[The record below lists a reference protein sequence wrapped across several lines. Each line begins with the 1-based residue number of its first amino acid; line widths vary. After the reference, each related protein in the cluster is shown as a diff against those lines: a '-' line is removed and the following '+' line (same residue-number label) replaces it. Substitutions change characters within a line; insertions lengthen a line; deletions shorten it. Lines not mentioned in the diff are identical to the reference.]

1 MPLPL
6 YAQTFGHGPA
16 LIVLHGLFGS
26 GTNWRSLARGLSD
39 DCEVHLLDL
48 RNHGRSPHADS
59 MIYPEMAD
67 DLRAYMDAH
76 GLEAAAILGHSM
88 GGKVAMCFALDA
100 PGRVTRL
107 VVVDIAPVSTASD
120 HLPYI
125 RAMQAL
131 ALEDIASREE
141 ASQRLAAEVP
151 DPGVRQFLLQNLQR
165 ENEVWRW
172 RLNLDALLGNMPAL
186 QDFPVD
192 GEGDRYGGP
201 VLFVRGERS
210 DYVAESHRP
219 AVERLFPAAEIVT
232 IGGAGHWVHADQ
244 PVQFLNAIRSFLDET
259 H

>member
-59 MIYPEMAD
+59 MVYPEMAD

-107 VVVDIAPVSTASD
+107 VVVDIAP
-120 HLPYI
+120 
-125 RAMQAL
+125 
-131 ALEDIASREE
+131 
-141 ASQRLAAEVP
+141 
-151 DPGVRQFLLQNLQR
+151 GQFLLQNLLR
-165 ENEVWRW
+165 ENDAWRW